1 MLILL
6 ANEPRAYR
14 ESIAK
19 LFRQLRPNVEAHA
32 AAPEG
37 LEARTA
43 ELAPDMVVC
52 SEATGIVRER
62 VPLWVELY
70 PDYGS
75 RSVVSI
81 EGSCTTIEEIQL
93 SDLLSI
99 LDRAECRVEQG

>member
-1 MLILL
+1 L

-14 ESIAK
+14 ESIAEV
-19 LFRQLRPNVEAHA
+19 FRQLRPNVEVLTAE
-32 AAPEG
+32 PEELEG
-37 LEARTA
+37 LILRHV
-43 ELAPDMVVC
+43 PDMVIC
-52 SEATGIVRER
+52 SDATGVVHER

-81 EGSCTTIEEIQL
+81 GGRHTTIEEIQL

-99 LDRAECRVEQG
+99 VDRAGRLAQ